1 VHDSYIENCNEK
13 HKVILALLIL
23 ALRYKEPESFFDGW
37 QLSVGI
43 ELVDDIGYLLL
54 IWSAVWPLV
63 YISRQSMILGFL
75 VAGVLI
81 GPSGPFSL
89 IKDT

>member
-1 VHDSYIENCNEK
+1 
-13 HKVILALLIL
+13 
-23 ALRYKEPESFFDGW
+23 
-37 QLSVGI
+37 LSVGI
-43 ELVDDIGYLLL
+43 ELVDDLGYLLL
-54 IWSAVWPLV
+54 IWSAVGPLA
-63 YISRQSMILGFL
+63 YISRQSVILGSL

>member
-43 ELVDDIGYLLL
+43 ELVDDLGYLLL
-54 IWSAVWPLV
+54 IWSAVGPLV

-75 VAGVLI
+75 VAGVLV

>member
-1 VHDSYIENCNEK
+1 M
-13 HKVILALLIL
+13 
-23 ALRYKEPESFFDGW
+23 
-37 QLSVGI
+37 SVGI
-43 ELVDDIGYLLL
+43 ELVDDLGYLLL

>member
-43 ELVDDIGYLLL
+43 ELVDDLGYLLL
-54 IWSAVWPLV
+54 IWSAVGPLV

>member
-13 HKVILALLIL
+13 RKVIL

-43 ELVDDIGYLLL
+43 ELVDDLGYLLL
-54 IWSAVWPLV
+54 IWSAVGALA
-63 YISRQSMILGFL
+63 YIFRQSMILGFL

-89 IKDT
+89 IKDTRRC

>member
-13 HKVILALLIL
+13 HKVVLALP
-23 ALRYKEPESFFDGW
+23 YKEPESFFDGW

-43 ELVDDIGYLLL
+43 ELVDDLGYLLL
-54 IWSAVWPLV
+54 LWSAVGPLT
-63 YISRQSMILGFL
+63 YIFRQSMILGFL

-81 GPSGPFSL
+81 APPDHFL
-89 IKDT
+89 

>member
-1 VHDSYIENCNEK
+1 MI
-13 HKVILALLIL
+13 
-23 ALRYKEPESFFDGW
+23 
-37 QLSVGI
+37 
-43 ELVDDIGYLLL
+43 
-54 IWSAVWPLV
+54 SAVGPLA

>member
-1 VHDSYIENCNEK
+1 MI
-13 HKVILALLIL
+13 
-23 ALRYKEPESFFDGW
+23 
-37 QLSVGI
+37 
-43 ELVDDIGYLLL
+43 
-54 IWSAVWPLV
+54 SAVGLLV